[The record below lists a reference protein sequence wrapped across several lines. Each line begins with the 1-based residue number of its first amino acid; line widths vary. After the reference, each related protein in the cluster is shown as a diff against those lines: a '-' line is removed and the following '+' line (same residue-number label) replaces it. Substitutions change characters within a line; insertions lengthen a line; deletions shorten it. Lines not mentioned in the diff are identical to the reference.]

1 MPTVDFA
8 NVTNSN
14 SLSIV
19 VVMGV
24 YIKNDISCKFRSKVY
39 IK

>member
-14 SLSIV
+14 SLSI